1 MLVLMGHRVE
11 RTIETACPPERA
23 FDYVADFST
32 AEAWDP
38 GIPSARRLDDGPLAV
53 GSRFELVS
61 RFGSTEQTIVYEITG
76 FDRPNSVT
84 FVGDGERFRGTDTIS
99 FSPGAGGGSVV
110 TYVADL
116 GLKGL
121 AAVAL
126 PFLRGRLDEMSDHAV
141 AGLKAALDAQ
151 A

>member
-1 MLVLMGHRVE
+1 MSHRVE
-11 RTIETACPPERA
+11 RTFETDCSPERA

-38 GIPSARRLDDGPLAV
+38 GIPSARRIDDGPLGV

-76 FDRPNSVT
+76 FDRPSAVT
-84 FVGDGERFRGTDTIS
+84 FVGDGDRFRGTDTIS
-99 FSPGAGGGSVV
+99 FAARAGGGSIV

-141 AGLKAALDAQ
+141 AGLEAALDAR